1 MIMPL
6 NMLDLVLMLTRSPG
20 MSHKIWQISQFQ
32 VKYPEIFSA
41 RKRAKFAQAVSWACY
56 NRLLMRLEKFQT
68 RASKNQAPNSEHCSL
83 TNILNILLGLARS
96 DKVVSNEIKQENERN
111 ATHRHLRVSC
121 NTQFLREAT
130 KSVSPVVQT
139 LPNVRVTN
147 L

>member
-68 RASKNQAPNSEHCSL
+68 RAAKKS
-83 TNILNILLGLARS
+83 
-96 DKVVSNEIKQENERN
+96 
-111 ATHRHLRVSC
+111 
-121 NTQFLREAT
+121 NTQNIARLPIFWQFC
-130 KSVSPVVQT
+130 SV
-139 LPNVRVTN
+139 
-147 L
+147 

>member
-32 VKYPEIFSA
+32 VKYPEIFST

-96 DKVVSNEIKQENERN
+96 DKVVSNE
-111 ATHRHLRVSC
+111 T
-121 NTQFLREAT
+121 
-130 KSVSPVVQT
+130 
-139 LPNVRVTN
+139 
-147 L
+147 